1 MQNIKDLAASSAKTW
16 GEIAQAIDDNFKGT
30 TDVQKNDLNYVRALD
45 ANGNPILISKA
56 DLASVVGDIINVP
69 YAKITIRVLN
79 SGFLY
84 IMTGYKNHQLGTSTV
99 LLSGYKD
106 GIEANFLNKGNKIK
120 TLAYTKTE
128 TSAIDVTLELYV
140 GIDAYSDLSMT
151 PLAISNDTYIVSI
164 EEYNGEIPSDAVE
177 VSLE

>member
-1 MQNIKDLAASSAKTW
+1 MGGLIGRATPQKDGLM
-16 GEIAQAIDDNFKGT
+16 NMF
-30 TDVQKNDLNYVRALD
+30 YVVSNKL
-45 ANGNPILISKA
+45 
-56 DLASVVGDIINVP
+56 INVP
-69 YAKITIRVLN
+69 YAKITIRVFN
-79 SGFLY
+79 SGFSY

-99 LLSGYKD
+99 LLSGYKNE
-106 GIEANFLNKGNKIK
+106 IEAKFLNKGSKIK

-128 TSAIDVTLELYV
+128 TSVTDVTLELYV
-140 GIDAYSDLSMT
+140 GIDPYSNLSMT